1 MISTGRPET
10 AAPEQARSD
19 NRFMPSIW
27 NKDTPPTLREYPL
40 VLVRSL
46 VAGALFG
53 IVASSLIQLAT
64 DRSAFHQW
72 PTLFFYSGL
81 IGAIFTT
88 SFFVLC
94 VLPWTYLR
102 PMLKKLPPSMKGFVT
117 ALIGA
122 AGAMLAFSIAVGLVS
137 LIPGIKLWGMQYLG
151 KMLLAEAI
159 FGAVLALVI
168 GAFKTM
174 QRQIRNAEATLHEKD
189 LREHVLSEAAA
200 RSQAL
205 ALQAQINPH
214 FFFNTLNTLSALVP
228 INPQAAQEMIGRL
241 ADMFRYTLACSR
253 DEQVT
258 LTQELAF
265 VENYLNLEKARFS
278 DRLRITMPEGQF
290 NDILV
295 PGLSLQPLVENA
307 IKHGIAKRIEGGEIK
322 VSVHRNGNQCSVEVV
337 NSADP
342 SARTAEFFRDGHALS
357 IVRERLA
364 LRSGSVE
371 VETKEPGRVRVSL
384 LLPIGELPMGM
395 LA

>member
-1 MISTGRPET
+1 VISTDRLET
-10 AAPEQARSD
+10 AAPLQARSD
-19 NRFMPSIW
+19 NRFMPSLW
-27 NKDTPPTLREYPL
+27 NKDRPPTLREYPF
-40 VLVRSL
+40 VLLRSL

-53 IVASSLIQLAT
+53 IVASSLVQLGL
-64 DRSAFHQW
+64 DRQVFRQW

-81 IGAIFTT
+81 VGAIFTT
-88 SFFVLC
+88 CFFVLC

-102 PMLKKLPPSMKGFVT
+102 PMLKSLPPTTKGLVT

-122 AGAMLAFSIAVGLVS
+122 AGAMLAFSLAVGSIS
-137 LIPGIKLWGMQYLG
+137 LIPGVQLWGMQYFG
-151 KMLLAEAI
+151 KVLIAEAVA
-159 FGAVLALVI
+159 GAVLAVVI

-174 QRQIRNAEATLHEKD
+174 QRQIRNAEATLHEQHM
-189 LREHVLSEAAA
+189 REHVLSETAA

-228 INPQAAQEMIGRL
+228 INPDAAQEMIGRL

-307 IKHGIAKRIEGGEIK
+307 IKHGIAKRIEGGEVK
-322 VSVHRNGNQCSVEVV
+322 VSVHRNGTHCSVEVL
-337 NSADP
+337 NPAEP
-342 SARTAEFFRDGHALS
+342 SAARAEFFTDGHALS
-357 IVRERLA
+357 IVRQRLA
-364 LRSGSVE
+364 LRSGSVA
-371 VETKEPGRVRVSL
+371 VGTSEPGRICVSL
-384 LLPIGELPMGM
+384 LLPLGSP
-395 LA
+395 A